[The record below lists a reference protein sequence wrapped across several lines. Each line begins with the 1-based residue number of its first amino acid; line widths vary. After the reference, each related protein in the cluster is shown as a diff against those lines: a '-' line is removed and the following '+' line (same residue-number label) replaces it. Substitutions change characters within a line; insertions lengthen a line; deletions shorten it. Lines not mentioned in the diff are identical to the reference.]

1 MKKKNNSKK
10 ETQELK
16 VKDIKTMTEMSIISV
31 NDILA
36 KVFGPKK
43 ANNIT
48 KSVIALVLAFILVC
62 TLVQLGVKTLTTISD
77 YEEKQLKQQAAIEL
91 TEREFSVIEREKAV
105 TLREVDIANREKA
118 VAKREAT
125 ANKKENQQKTKDK

>member
-91 TEREFSVIEREKAV
+91 TERELSVIEREKAV

-125 ANKKENQQKTKDK
+125 VNKKENEKTKDK

>member
-118 VAKREAT
+118 VAKREANV
-125 ANKKENQQKTKDK
+125 NKKENEKTKDK

>member
-125 ANKKENQQKTKDK
+125 VNKKENEQKTKDK